1 MASPVLVSFDS
12 TPVPISDIPF
22 PAFTIC
28 NMNKVSICT
37 VVQDKFLLK
46 FCSLTKVMKRKVD
59 EIDLELAEDS
69 TNAHFQIEKEFVEE
83 ICLKHVH
90 GGSDEEA
97 SVILLVSFFTMIN
110 NSSGL
115 LIRG

>member
-1 MASPVLVSFDS
+1 
-12 TPVPISDIPF
+12 
-22 PAFTIC
+22 
-28 NMNKVSICT
+28 
-37 VVQDKFLLK
+37 
-46 FCSLTKVMKRKVD
+46 MKRKVD

-83 ICLKHVH
+83 IRLKHVH

-115 LIRG
+115 LIRGKRCTI

>member
-1 MASPVLVSFDS
+1 
-12 TPVPISDIPF
+12 
-22 PAFTIC
+22 
-28 NMNKVSICT
+28 
-37 VVQDKFLLK
+37 
-46 FCSLTKVMKRKVD
+46 MKRKVD

-115 LIRG
+115 LIRGKRCTIMVGNYLGGA